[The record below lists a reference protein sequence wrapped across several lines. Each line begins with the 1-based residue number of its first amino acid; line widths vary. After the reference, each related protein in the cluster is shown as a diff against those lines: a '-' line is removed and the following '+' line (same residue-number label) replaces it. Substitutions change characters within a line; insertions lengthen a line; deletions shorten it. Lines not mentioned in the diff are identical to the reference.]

1 MHHIYIYINSHVKKE
16 LYEAIHVSLSC
27 SDIFA
32 SICWCGNCFDSDGF
46 EQKKKKKK
54 IRKLRLESRALV
66 NWDIIKGRDIALK
79 IVKSDNSLLF
89 NLRIRS
95 KFMPNF
101 RLFLFKS

>member
-1 MHHIYIYINSHVKKE
+1 MRLFTYRCRAQTYLL
-16 LYEAIHVSLSC
+16 LYVGVETALIVMGSS
-27 SDIFA
+27 
-32 SICWCGNCFDSDGF
+32 
-46 EQKKKKKK
+46 KKKKKK